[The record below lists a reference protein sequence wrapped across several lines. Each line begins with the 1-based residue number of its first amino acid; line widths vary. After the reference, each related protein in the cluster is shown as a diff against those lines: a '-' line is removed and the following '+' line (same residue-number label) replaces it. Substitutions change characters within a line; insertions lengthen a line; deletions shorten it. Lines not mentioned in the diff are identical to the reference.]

1 MIWRVRHATR
11 YGYRSAVDL
20 ASHLL
25 HVWPRPFAAQHVLE
39 ATVSVEPAPAH
50 RRDGHDPFGN
60 GCTWLTLDVPHT
72 SFEVVLDA
80 LVEVAFP
87 APPAATPAWE
97 AVAAAALAGGA
108 DAWQAAEFAAGSVLA
123 PADPGAGRYA
133 ALSFPPGQPILD
145 GVLDLNTRVRR
156 EFAFRAGVTTIST
169 PVSEVLARRHGVC
182 QDFSHLMVAGLRA
195 LGLPA
200 RYVSGYIR
208 TRPPPGRPRLR
219 GADQSHAWVGVWLG
233 PGLGWVDVD
242 PTNGVVVADEHVVLG
257 WGRDFADV
265 SPVRGVVLGGGSHA
279 VAVAVDVEPVEVAE
293 RV

>member
-1 MIWRVRHATR
+1 VIWRVRHGTR
-11 YGYRSAVDL
+11 YDYARSVDL
-20 ASHLL
+20 AAHLL
-25 HVWPRPFAAQHVLE
+25 HVWPRVFPAQRVLE
-39 ATVSVEPAPAH
+39 ATVTVTPAASH

-60 GCTWLTLDVPHT
+60 GCTWLNLDVPHT
-72 SFEVVLDA
+72 AFEVVLDA
-80 LVEVAFP
+80 VVDVAFP
-87 APPAATPAWE
+87 PPPTGTPAWE
-97 AVAAAALAGGA
+97 AVAAAAYRGGE
-108 DAWQAAEFAAGSVLA
+108 DAWVAAEFAAGSTLA

-133 ALSFPPGQPILD
+133 AVSFPPGRSILD
-145 GVLDLNTRVRR
+145 GVLDLNARIRR

-169 PVSEVLARRHGVC
+169 PISEVLARRHGVC

-233 PGLGWVDVD
+233 PGQGWVDVD
-242 PTNGVVVADEHVVLG
+242 PTNGVVVTEEHVVLG

-265 SPVRGVVLGGGSHA
+265 SPVRGVVLGGGSHT
-279 VAVAVDVEPVEVAE
+279 VAVAVDVEPAAVAE